1 MSVYVENYKHDI
13 FVSYALVD
21 NEPFA
26 GADKGWVT
34 TLVSGLKILLGKK
47 LGRPD
52 AFSLW
57 MDYEL
62 RGHTSVTAHTIEQL
76 ESSATFVLILS
87 PAYLASQWCRL
98 ELNAFLTQFGTDS
111 GRLFVIEHDQTE
123 RPAELADLLGY
134 KFWLADDA
142 GHPRTLA
149 IPKPN
154 PEEFQYYQRLDDLAR
169 QLTDKLKTLRQAE
182 SDRPNYRANSARSLS
197 NGENS
202 RLLETPQF
210 PSEAAFGNDSA
221 SYLIP
226 ENREATLAATTDAPT
241 IFLAEV
247 SADLEEQRQDI
258 KHSLLQQGVRIL
270 PDKAYSFAT
279 IAQQLQ
285 QDLTQCRLFVQLLS
299 DKTANGYPQFQYER
313 AQSAQLAI
321 FQWRNP
327 SLELAAVTD
336 FSHRALLSQSTVI
349 ATDLMEFQTYIL
361 KQLQPKPANPVFDT
375 DTDALVF
382 VNAAPEDMSLAHQ
395 IKDILE
401 ANGIGYSLPLEMS
414 SYTKPADIRQY
425 LEQNILSCDAI
436 IVLYD
441 NTSVVWVNEQI
452 LYCRRMQRRRD
463 QPLKIIAVYNTP
475 VANKPPL
482 NMKLPNMQILD
493 CPSPQVETCL
503 PILFR
508 YLQT

>member
-62 RGHTSVTAHTIEQL
+62 RGHTSVTAHIIEQL

-111 GRLFVIEHDQTE
+111 GRIFVVEHDQTE
-123 RPAELADLLGY
+123 RLAELADLLGY
-134 KFWLADDA
+134 KFWMADDA

-182 SDRPNYRANSARSLS
+182 SSRPNSGAHSNRSFS
-197 NGENS
+197 NA
-202 RLLETPQF
+202 ETPTF
-210 PSEAAFGNDSA
+210 SVKGSFGNDGA

-226 ENREATLAATTDAPT
+226 GNNGATLAATTDAPT

-279 IAQQLQ
+279 IAQQLE

-313 AQSAQLAI
+313 AQAAQLAI

-327 SLELAAVTD
+327 NLELATVTD
-336 FSHRALLSQSTVI
+336 LSHRTLLLQSTVI

-361 KQLQPKPANPVFDT
+361 KQLQPKPPNTVFDT

-382 VNAAPEDMSLAHQ
+382 VNAAPEDMGLAHQ
-395 IKDILE
+395 IKDILDTH
-401 ANGIGYSLPLEMS
+401 GIGYSLPLEIS

-452 LYCRRMQRRRD
+452 LYCRRMQRRRE